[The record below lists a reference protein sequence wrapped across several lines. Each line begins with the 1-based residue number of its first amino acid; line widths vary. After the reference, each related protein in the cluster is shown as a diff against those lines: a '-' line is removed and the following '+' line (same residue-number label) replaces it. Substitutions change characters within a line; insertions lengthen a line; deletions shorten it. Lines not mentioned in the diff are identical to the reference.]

1 MRSPSIDQALAER
14 LFNRSGAD
22 RWGVSAD
29 AFAAALARSAASV
42 AGDREFESREIA
54 RLLES
59 LHVEDLA
66 LAVACAAGHDA
77 AWEHFV
83 REFRPVLYR
92 SADAIDPS
100 GGARELA
107 DSLYADLYGL
117 GEREGQRRSLFAYYH
132 GRSRLAT
139 WLRAVLAQ
147 RHVDRIRA
155 QRRTDPLP
163 EEDDEQPAASPAP
176 PPDPDRPR
184 LLAIVKRALAAVL
197 SRLDARDR
205 LRLSLYYAEQL
216 TLAEIG
222 RVTREHEATVSRHLT
237 RTRRSIRVDLERHLR
252 DEERLSDAAIAQGFA
267 YAMDDAGPIDLNEI
281 LEDSRE
287 RKNPPA
293 RRSI

>member
-1 MRSPSIDQALAER
+1 VTPE
-14 LFNRSGAD
+14 
-22 RWGVSAD
+22 V
-29 AFAAALARSAASV
+29 FAQALARSTASAA
-42 AGDREFESREIA
+42 GNRELGSREIA
-54 RLLES
+54 RLLEA

-66 LAVACAAGHDA
+66 LAVACAAGHEA

-92 SADAIDPS
+92 SADAIDPT

-117 GEREGQRRSLFAYYH
+117 GERDGRRRSLFAYYH

-147 RHVDRIRA
+147 RHVDRIRS
-155 QRRTDPLP
+155 QRRIDPLP
-163 EEDDEQPAASPAP
+163 EEDDEQRPALPAS

-184 LLAIVKRALAAVL
+184 LLAIIKRALATVL
-197 SRLDARDR
+197 SRLGARDR
-205 LRLSLYYAEQL
+205 LRLSLYYAQQL

-222 RVTREHEATVSRHLT
+222 RVTGEHEATVSRHLT
-237 RTRRSIRVDLERHLR
+237 RTRRSIRDDLERHLR
-252 DEERLSDAAIAQGFA
+252 DEERLSDAAIAQGFG
-267 YAMDDAGPIDLNEI
+267 YAMEDAGPIDLGEI
-281 LEDSRE
+281 LGDSGE
-287 RKNPPA
+287 RKPSAA

>member
-1 MRSPSIDQALAER
+1 VTLEAFARALAT
-14 LFNRSGAD
+14 SVA
-22 RWGVSAD
+22 SA
-29 AFAAALARSAASV
+29 
-42 AGDREFESREIA
+42 AGDREPGAREIA

-66 LAVACAAGHDA
+66 LAVACAEGHEA

-117 GEREGQRRSLFAYYH
+117 GERDGQRRSLFAYYH

-155 QRRTDPLP
+155 QRRIDPLP
-163 EEDDEQPAASPAP
+163 EEDDEQRPASPAS

-184 LLAIVKRALAAVL
+184 LLAIIRRALAMVL
-197 SRLDARDR
+197 SRLGARDR
-205 LRLSLYYAEQL
+205 LRLSLYYAQQL

-222 RVTREHEATVSRHLT
+222 RVTGEHEATVSRHLT
-237 RTRRSIRVDLERHLR
+237 RTRRSLRDDLERYLR
-252 DEERLSDAAIAQGFA
+252 DDERLSDAAIAQGFG
-267 YAMDDAGPIDLNEI
+267 YAMEDAGPIDLGEI
-281 LEDSRE
+281 LGDSGE
-287 RKNPPA
+287 RKHPAA

>member
-1 MRSPSIDQALAER
+1 MRSPSIDQALAAR
-14 LFNRSGAD
+14 LFSRAGAD
-22 RWGVSAD
+22 RWGVTLEV
-29 AFAAALARSAASV
+29 FARALATSAAS
-42 AGDREFESREIA
+42 AGGDREVGPRELA

-59 LHVEDLA
+59 LHLEDLA
-66 LAVACAAGHDA
+66 LAVACAAGNDA
-77 AWEHFV
+77 AWEHFM

-92 SADAIDPS
+92 SADAIDPG

-155 QRRTDPLP
+155 QRRIEPLP
-163 EEDDEQPAASPAP
+163 EEDDEQPVASPAP

-184 LLAIVKRALAAVL
+184 LLGIIKRALAMVL
-197 SRLDARDR
+197 SRLGARDR

-222 RVTREHEATVSRHLT
+222 RVTAEH
-237 RTRRSIRVDLERHLR
+237 
-252 DEERLSDAAIAQGFA
+252 
-267 YAMDDAGPIDLNEI
+267 
-281 LEDSRE
+281 
-287 RKNPPA
+287 
-293 RRSI
+293 